1 MRIKIATV
9 LLLGLVAVVAVLPG
23 CGAAPT
29 PQPSEVAASPAAPK
43 VVPPTAAPSQPAPA
57 SKTSQTESVPPKVG
71 QPMNTDSDTEAVEV
85 GYKVGMQAP
94 EFGMSLLDGT
104 SVTTA
109 KLVEQGKPAFIY
121 FHATW

>member
-1 MRIKIATV
+1 MRIKAISI
-9 LLLGLVAVVAVLPG
+9 LLLGLLAAVAVLPG
-23 CGAAPT
+23 CGAASSS
-29 PQPSEVAASPAAPK
+29 QPSEVAASPAAPE
-43 VVPPTAAPSQPAPA
+43 VVPPTTAPSQAATA
-57 SKTSQTESVPPKVG
+57 SKASQTESVPPKAD
-71 QPMNTDSDTEAVEV
+71 QSMDTDSETEAVEV

-109 KLVEQGKPAFIY
+109 RLVEQGKPAFIY

>member
-1 MRIKIATV
+1 MRIKATSI

-23 CGAAPT
+23 CGAAPSS
-29 PQPSEVAASPAAPK
+29 QPSEVAASPAAPK

-57 SKTSQTESVPPKVG
+57 SKTSQTESVPPKAA
-71 QPMNTDSDTEAVEV
+71 QSMDTNSETEVVEV

-109 KLVEQGKPAFIY
+109 RLVEQGKPTFIY